1 MERVVMEGFIG
12 VVLGSALT
20 IGGQWLKHL
29 WQTSDARERDKK
41 RKSMLEHMLENP
53 GPNGWRKMET
63 LSGVIGATR
72 DETAQLLIEID
83 ARASE
88 TGSDTWAYIKNKPL
102 PGNASR
108 N

>member
-1 MERVVMEGFIG
+1 
-12 VVLGSALT
+12 
-20 IGGQWLKHL
+20 
-29 WQTSDARERDKK
+29 
-41 RKSMLEHMLENP
+41 
-53 GPNGWRKMET
+53 MET

>member
-1 MERVVMEGFIG
+1 MDGFWAGIIG
-12 VVLGSALT
+12 VMVGSALT
-20 IGGQWLKHL
+20 IVGQWLQHL
-29 WQTSDARERDKK
+29 WQTFDARERDKK

-53 GPNGWRKMET
+53 GRTGWRKMET
-63 LSGVIGATR
+63 LSSVIGATR

-88 TGSDTWAYIKNKPL
+88 TGNDAWAYIKNKPL

-108 N
+108 A